1 MATAAKNNIYAMGKR
16 VIILGTPHGVNVL
29 GKRSPDKR
37 LEEYAYGRKVVQEL
51 KRQLESDG
59 YTVLVD
65 IASDYVP
72 PKQKV
77 ELKLR
82 CDIVNALC
90 ARYGKENCIYVS
102 VHVNAAGSDGKWHKA
117 GGWCAYTSVGKTK
130 ADELAECLYEA
141 AHEHLRGY
149 EDCMTVCQANGVGY
163 DQKQRPY
170 RTDKVSDGDSD
181 LEKNYYV
188 LKNTACPAVLTENLF
203 MDNETDV
210 DFLLDE
216 QGFNAIVNLH
226 KEGIVRYIANN

>member
-1 MATAAKNNIYAMGKR
+1 MENSKVA
-16 VIILGTPHGVNVL
+16 ILGTAHGVNVL

-37 LEEYAYGRKVVQEL
+37 LEEYAYSRKVVQDL
-51 KRQLESDG
+51 KRQLEADG

-72 PKQKV
+72 PKQEQ

-90 ARYGKENCIYVS
+90 KKYGKENCIYVS
-102 VHVNAAGSDGKWHKA
+102 IHVNAAGGDGKWHMA
-117 GGWCAYTSVGKTK
+117 GGWSAYTTVGKTK
-130 ADELAECLYEA
+130 ADDLAECLYDA
-141 AHEHLRGY
+141 ARQRLWAY
-149 EDCMTVCQANGVGY
+149 EESMNVCQANGVGY
-163 DQKQRPY
+163 DQKQRPF
-170 RTDKVSDGDSD
+170 RTDKISDGDSD

-188 LKNTACPAVLTENLF
+188 LAHTACPAVLTENLF

-210 DFLLDE
+210 DFMLDP

-226 KEGIVRYIANN
+226 KEGIETYLSLK

>member
-1 MATAAKNNIYAMGKR
+1 MENSK
-16 VIILGTPHGVNVL
+16 VVILGTAHGVNVL

-37 LEEYAYGRKVVQEL
+37 LEEYAYSRKVVQEL
-51 KRQLESDG
+51 KRQLEADG

-72 PKQKV
+72 PKQEQ

-90 ARYGKENCIYVS
+90 KKYGKENCIYVS
-102 VHVNAAGSDGKWHKA
+102 IHVNAAGGDGKWHMA
-117 GGWCAYTSVGKTK
+117 GGWSAYTTVGKTK
-130 ADELAECLYEA
+130 ADDLAECLYDA
-141 AHEHLRGY
+141 ARQRLWAY
-149 EDCMTVCQANGVGY
+149 EESMNVCQANGVSY
-163 DQKQRPY
+163 DQKQRPF
-170 RTDKVSDGDSD
+170 RTDKISDGDSD

-188 LKNTACPAVLTENLF
+188 LAHTACPAVLTENLF

-210 DFLLDE
+210 DFMLDP

-226 KEGIVRYIANN
+226 REGIETYLGKK

>member
-1 MATAAKNNIYAMGKR
+1 MENST
-16 VIILGTPHGVNVL
+16 VVILGTAHGVNVL

-37 LEEYAYGRKVVQEL
+37 LEEYAYSRKVVQEL
-51 KRQLESDG
+51 KRQLEADG

-72 PKQKV
+72 PKQEH

-90 ARYGKENCIYVS
+90 KKYGKENCIYVS
-102 VHVNAAGSDGKWHKA
+102 IHVNAAGGDGKWHMA
-117 GGWCAYTSVGKTK
+117 GGWSAYTTVGKTK
-130 ADELAECLYEA
+130 ADDLAECLYEA
-141 AHEHLRGY
+141 ARQRLWAY
-149 EDCMTVCQANGVGY
+149 EESMNVCQANGVSY
-163 DQKQRPY
+163 DKKQRPF
-170 RTDKVSDGDSD
+170 RTDKISDGDSD

-188 LKNTACPAVLTENLF
+188 LAHTACPAVLTENLF

-210 DFLLDE
+210 DFMLDP

-226 KEGIVRYIANN
+226 RDGIEKYLGKM

>member
-1 MATAAKNNIYAMGKR
+1 MENSK
-16 VIILGTPHGVNVL
+16 VVILGTAHGVNVL

-37 LEEYAYGRKVVQEL
+37 LEEYAYSRKVVQEL
-51 KRQLESDG
+51 KRQLEADG

-72 PKQKV
+72 PKQEQ

-90 ARYGKENCIYVS
+90 KKYGKENCIYVS
-102 VHVNAAGSDGKWHKA
+102 IHVNAAGGDGKWHMA
-117 GGWCAYTSVGKTK
+117 GGWSAYTTVGKTK
-130 ADELAECLYEA
+130 ADDLAECLYDA
-141 AHEHLRGY
+141 ARQRLWAY
-149 EDCMTVCQANGVGY
+149 EESMNVCQANGVGY
-163 DQKQRPY
+163 DQKQRPF
-170 RTDKVSDGDSD
+170 RTDKISDGDSD

-188 LKNTACPAVLTENLF
+188 LAHTACPAVLTENLF

-210 DFLLDE
+210 DFMLDE

-226 KEGIVRYIANN
+226 REGIETYLGNS

>member
-1 MATAAKNNIYAMGKR
+1 MENSK
-16 VIILGTPHGVNVL
+16 VVILGTAHGVNVL

-37 LEEYAYGRKVVQEL
+37 LEEYAYSRKVVREL
-51 KRQLESDG
+51 KRQLEADG
-59 YTVLVD
+59 YMVLVD

-72 PKQKV
+72 PKQDD

-90 ARYGKENCIYVS
+90 KKYGKENCIYVS
-102 VHVNAAGSDGKWHKA
+102 IHVDAAGGDGKWHKA
-117 GGWCAYTSVGKTK
+117 GGWSAYTTVGKTK
-130 ADELAECLYEA
+130 ADDLAECLYEA
-141 AHEHLRGY
+141 ARKHLWSY
-149 EDCMTVCQANGVGY
+149 DDCMKVCQANGVGY
-163 DQKQRPY
+163 DQKQRPF
-170 RTDKVSDGDSD
+170 RTDKISDGDSD

-188 LKNTACPAVLTENLF
+188 LKHTACPAVLTENLF

-226 KEGIVRYIANN
+226 REGIESFLVKS

>member
-1 MATAAKNNIYAMGKR
+1 MDNNSEKQTAN
-16 VIILGTPHGVNVL
+16 VVILGTAHGVNVL

-37 LEEYAYGRKVVQEL
+37 LEEYAYSRKVVQEL
-51 KRQLESDG
+51 KRQLEADG

-72 PKQKV
+72 PKQEQ

-90 ARYGKENCIYVS
+90 KKYGKGNCIYVS
-102 VHVNAAGSDGKWHKA
+102 IHVNAAGGDGKWHRA
-117 GGWCAYTSVGKTK
+117 GGWSAYTTVGKTK
-130 ADELAECLYEA
+130 ADDLAECLYEA
-141 AHEHLRGY
+141 AHRCLWSY
-149 EDCMTVCQANGVGY
+149 EDCMEVCQANGVSY

-170 RTDKVSDGDSD
+170 RTDKISDGDSD

-188 LKNTACPAVLTENLF
+188 LAHSVCPAVLTENLF

-226 KEGIVRYIANN
+226 KEGIETYLSRK